1 MIINTLCQKI
11 LTIGRFFS
19 IIFGDEITDERDKDF
34 LRVRE
39 FDRHKK
45 SRENS
50 AGLGCGFIFGKA
62 DRHSL
67 TVSPFCQGKNPFFG
81 FRFSSIQSLYSLPT
95 NCLVSSTFLFVGQT
109 SSHRTRRLKKPLAR
123 LHDLH

>member
-11 LTIGRFFS
+11 LTIGRFFC

-45 SRENS
+45 AE
-50 AGLGCGFIFGKA
+50 
-62 DRHSL
+62 
-67 TVSPFCQGKNPFFG
+67 
-81 FRFSSIQSLYSLPT
+81 
-95 NCLVSSTFLFVGQT
+95 
-109 SSHRTRRLKKPLAR
+109 RTRQSWAVALFW
-123 LHDLH
+123 